1 MDRSRVNPHAPP
13 QRAPGTCLGAVELWD
28 CPHPLVGR
36 LTVATFLALLMR
48 LNVATVAQ
56 RLYEGGCP
64 AVPKAGDQRQAP
76 GTSDVF
82 PVSMSITPTP
92 RANGPTAV
100 SPASAAWTRGSMKPR
115 PAVGLL

>member
-82 PVSMSITPTP
+82 PALVGLDEAKARGWTVVSMKDDWKRVFAFEMP
-92 RANGPTAV
+92 
-100 SPASAAWTRGSMKPR
+100 
-115 PAVGLL
+115 